1 MMTDQ
6 ARVDRLAKRLCEAS
20 AWPDGMKRW
29 RRLIPQAKRILYP
42 KTVMLSPEPVAAGDV
57 AGWLEE
63 TSRKIHEATS
73 PGVPFEK
80 RSWRLVH
87 KGVTRAD
94 DRPVHAKKL
103 GGKDG
108 TD

>member
-6 ARVDRLAKRLCEAS
+6 VRVDRLAKRLCEAA
-20 AWPDGMKRW
+20 AWPDGLKRW

-80 RSWRLVH
+80 RNWRLVH
-87 KGVTRAD
+87 KGVTR
-94 DRPVHAKKL
+94 PIHAKKL
-103 GGKDG
+103 GGRDG